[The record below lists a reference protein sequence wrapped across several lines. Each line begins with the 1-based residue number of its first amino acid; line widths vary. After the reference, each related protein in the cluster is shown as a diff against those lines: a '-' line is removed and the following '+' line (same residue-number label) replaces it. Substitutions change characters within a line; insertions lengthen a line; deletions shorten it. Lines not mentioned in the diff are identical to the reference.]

1 MTSGDDPHVPSR
13 GARRVSLHGPALI
26 LVVSMLATSCATSP
40 QTPVAPPTLW
50 TPIALNPVATAGTP
64 RPPTFAAPAGT
75 ILPTLAPIAPITEA
89 DWARGPAEAPITLLV
104 YSDYQCATCAELAGV
119 LSRLLALHPND
130 IRLVFRAFP
139 LLTLYDK
146 TSLATQAAASAAA
159 QGDYWVMHALLYAR
173 RAEWVTLTPEQFTA
187 WLPGAARAAGL
198 DAAQLADDLQTRRY
212 EPYVAEAY
220 NRAVAEGIPGAPF
233 LFFNRDLLRLPPTL
247 DNLEAN
253 VRLTLLAEH
262 QFADY
267 PPMTLK
273 PGVDYAA
280 RLRMNTGEV
289 TLDLYEDTA
298 PQAVN
303 SFIFL
308 AENDW
313 FDGTPFYRVVR
324 GQYVEAGDPSGTGFG
339 TPGYAYALETTPART
354 FDRPG
359 VVGIASDD
367 PSALGSRFFISLTP
381 LPLFD
386 TARTVLGRVTSGLD
400 RLGALAAREP
410 LTDLLLDP
418 EAVILDVII
427 EVR

>member
-1 MTSGDDPHVPSR
+1 MTSDDDRVPSR
-13 GARRVSLHGPALI
+13 AARRVMLYGPALV
-26 LVVSMLATSCATSP
+26 LAAGMLAASCGPSP
-40 QTPVAPPTLW
+40 STPAAPPTQW
-50 TPIALNPVATAGTP
+50 TPIALNPVVTSGTP
-64 RPPTFAAPAGT
+64 RSPTVAAPAGT

-89 DWARGPAEAPITLLV
+89 DWTRGPAEAPITLLV
-104 YSDYQCATCAELAGV
+104 YSDYQCATCAELADV
-119 LSRLLALHPND
+119 LSRLLALHPNA
-130 IRLVFRAFP
+130 IRMVFRPFP

-146 TSLATQAAASAAA
+146 TSLATQAAASADA
-159 QGDYWVMHALLYAR
+159 QGDYWTMHDLLYTR
-173 RAEWVTLTPEQFTA
+173 RAEWVGLTPDEFTA
-187 WLPGAARAAGL
+187 WLPTAARAAGL
-198 DAAQLADDLQTRRY
+198 DAVRLADDLQTRRY

-220 NRAVAEGIPGAPF
+220 NRSVAEGIPGAPF

-247 DNLEAN
+247 ENLEAN
-253 VRLTLLAEH
+253 VRLTLLAEK
-262 QFADY
+262 QFAAY

-280 RLRMNTGEV
+280 RLRMNIGEV

-303 SFIFL
+303 SFVFL
-308 AENDW
+308 AENGW
-313 FDGTPFYRVVR
+313 FDGAPFYRVVR

-359 VVGIASDD
+359 VVGVASDD
-367 PSALGSRFFISLTP
+367 PSAFGSRFFISLAA

-386 TARTVLGRVTSGLD
+386 PARTVLGQVTSGLD
-400 RLGALAAREP
+400 RLDALAAREP

-427 EVR
+427 EVQ